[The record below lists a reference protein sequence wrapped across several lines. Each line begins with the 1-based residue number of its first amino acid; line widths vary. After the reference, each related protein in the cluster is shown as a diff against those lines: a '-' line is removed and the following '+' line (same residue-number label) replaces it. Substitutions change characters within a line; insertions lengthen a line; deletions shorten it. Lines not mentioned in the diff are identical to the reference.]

1 MQQKLKDAEEAHKEA
16 EQKYLAGEKA
26 YEDADT
32 ALFYKIREAEYTRK
46 KFEKGYLQL
55 KPAIENF
62 AKTYRATFDKMPSQ
76 EYTEMVPLIK
86 NQAKEWLK
94 VEGLHAGNH
103 KNSKEYDRM
112 IAAVK
117 IVANFPGVLEEKD
130 AKLFK
135 EAELPGNIEQAVA
148 FMKKQAENYQ
158 KEKDKQWRPFPS
170 RMRTHRKNVAKFLIG
185 FADKAQKGIDAQ
197 KEVVNLDQFLMTEG
211 KSHGLNLTSDNL
223 INQVIMDE
231 KLEHPRGREKLDGI
245 VVKNVDTQKET
256 KEQEAPELDDDEGIG
271 MK

>member
-1 MQQKLKDAEEAHKEA
+1 MQQELKDSEKVYNEAKE
-16 EQKYLAGEKA
+16 KYLAGEKA
-26 YEDADT
+26 YEDANT
-32 ALFYKIREAEYTRK
+32 ALFYQIEEAGYKKK
-46 KFEKGYLQL
+46 KFEKEYLQL
-55 KPAIENF
+55 QPAIKDF
-62 AKTYRATFDKMPSQ
+62 AKTYRETFDKMPSQ

-112 IAAVK
+112 IASVK

-197 KEVVNLDQFLMTEG
+197 KEVVNLDQFLLTEG

-223 INQVIMDE
+223 INKVIMDE
-231 KLEHPRGREKLDGI
+231 ELEHPRGRKQLDGI
-245 VVKNVDTQKET
+245 VVKKTDTSKEKT
-256 KEQEAPELDDDEGIG
+256 EIEAPEMEDDG
-271 MK
+271 MSMG